1 MLDLLPS
8 EDKNIRIV
16 LITDLHSCWYGSGQ
30 KDLLQRIDREYP
42 EYLST
47 AYMVFCSP
55 KSSCYLPVPV
65 TIDELPDELM
75 NGKYSERAFARKD
88 KKQPFLPEKELKA
101 LESKLYKRHAEAVEA
116 ARREL
121 HRNADRSKVAEILKK
136 AFQQNWADIIAA
148 EKMKVEAE

>member
-1 MLDLLPS
+1 
-8 EDKNIRIV
+8 
-16 LITDLHSCWYGSGQ
+16 
-30 KDLLQRIDREYP
+30 
-42 EYLST
+42 
-47 AYMVFCSP
+47 MVFCSP

-88 KKQPFLPEKELKA
+88 KTQPFLPEKELKA

-148 EKMKVEAE
+148 EKK